1 MTTINKIY
9 VPSVSASAVAGKLS
23 MQFHR
28 DFSISNEFCVLYYTI
43 HLGGEGRFDNSA
55 AILSDGN

>member
-28 DFSISNEFCVLYYTI
+28 DFSISNEFCVLHYTI
-43 HLGGEGRFDNSA
+43 HLGGEGR
-55 AILSDGN
+55 